1 MAKTVKLVEP
11 DTQNANETQAEEI
24 STVTLGGRTFRP
36 REPMEWT
43 AAEADRAIEL
53 AGEQMERTAENG
65 DAGDEDAQRKQG
77 IRMIAPLM
85 KGGRYREFLALGLWE
100 EGEGGA
106 PALVNEQTRA
116 QHADFFATAP
126 FSFKDVQNA
135 ITVAF
140 KAFFG

>member
-11 DTQNANETQAEEI
+11 NTQDANETQVEEI

-43 AAEADRAIEL
+43 PAEADRAIEL
-53 AGEQMERTAENG
+53 AGEQMERTAEG
-65 DAGDEDAQRKQG
+65 GAEGDEDAQRKQG
-77 IRMIAPLM
+77 VRMIAPLM
-85 KGGRYREFLALGLWE
+85 KGGKYREFLALGLWE
-100 EGEGGA
+100 EAEENTSI
-106 PALVNEQTRA
+106 PANEQTRA
-116 QHADFFATAP
+116 RHAEFFSTTP
-126 FSFKDVQNA
+126 FSFKDVQSA

>member
-1 MAKTVKLVEP
+1 MAKITKLAEP
-11 DTQNANETQAEEI
+11 VQQAPEEQAEELR
-24 STVTLGGRTFRP
+24 TATLGGRIFRA

-53 AGEQMERTAENG
+53 AGEQMERTTEGVDAE
-65 DAGDEDAQRKQG
+65 DEDAQRKQG

-85 KGGRYREFLALGLWE
+85 KGGKYREFLALGLWE

-106 PALVNEQTRA
+106 PVPVNEQTRA
-116 QHADFFATAP
+116 RHADFFATTSL
-126 FSFKDVQNA
+126 SFKDIQSA